1 MAERRYPH
9 PLPGTEGI
17 GAAIADLTDDVQRLV
32 QLEIELLQ
40 QELGELLKRNAIAV
54 GMLAGAGLS
63 ALFLLIFLQVVL
75 ITALGSVIPEW
86 LTTLGI
92 CVFWLA
98 LGLALFYIGKARIK
112 IEPPEKTIQSIKDD
126 LEWVK
131 TQIRQ
136 VAK

>member
-9 PLPGTEGI
+9 PLPGAEGI
-17 GAAIADLTDDVQRLV
+17 GASIADLTDDVQRLV

-40 QELGELLKRNAIAV
+40 QELRELLKRNAIAV
-54 GMLAGAGLS
+54 GMLAGAALS
-63 ALFLLIFLQVVL
+63 VLFLLIFLQVEL
-75 ITALGSVIPEW
+75 ITALGGVIPEW
-86 LTTLGI
+86 LTTLLV

-98 LGLALFYIGKARIK
+98 VGLTLFFIGKARIK
-112 IEPPEKTIQSIKDD
+112 IEAPQKTIQSIKDD